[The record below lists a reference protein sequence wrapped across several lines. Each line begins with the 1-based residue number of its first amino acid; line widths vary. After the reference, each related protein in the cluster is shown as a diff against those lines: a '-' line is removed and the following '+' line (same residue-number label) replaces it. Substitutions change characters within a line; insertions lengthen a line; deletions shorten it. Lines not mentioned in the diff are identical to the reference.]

1 MRYGQTNGERSLQ
14 EAAKRSM
21 TAAVSGSQDKVVGCE
36 VQIEPHTDDRRR
48 NMLFF
53 FTDQQRVDTVGA
65 YGNNVIKTPNL
76 DRLAAEGTLFSK
88 AFTCTAVCTPA
99 RASLL
104 TGMWPHRHT
113 IMANLEARLG
123 YPKDLA
129 EGVVPFSQL
138 LRGLG
143 YNVGLEG
150 KYHAGG
156 IERLE
161 QIGFDGELLNTWGE
175 PLDHAG
181 YVRYLEENE
190 LPAFRP
196 RDIVR
201 GTFINGRPGKALAG
215 IYDGPVEGTF
225 TYYLAEKTIARLR
238 QYAADYRRTG
248 KPFYMACHF
257 FGPHM
262 PYYIPERYA
271 TMYDPSD
278 VVLPEGFAETFE
290 NKPAVVKQYHLHWST
305 DQFGNEMW
313 RKLIAMYW
321 GYTTMIDEQIG
332 RIMSVVEELGLAET
346 TAVLFSTDHGSFEG
360 SHRLNDKGPAMY
372 DDIYAVPMLARIPW
386 IAQPVRV
393 VNSYVSLLDLTA
405 TFVDIA
411 GGDPEAL
418 APGQFDGRSLLPLIR
433 GDAAAEGREEIYA
446 EFHGHHFPYSQRM
459 LRNDRYK
466 LILNPADISELYDLA
481 QDPAEL
487 VNRIDDPELFDV
499 RKQLMTKLYNHI
511 EATGDKLGFWMDSMC
526 DIEEESSGY
535 DPASLL

>member
-1 MRYGQTNGERSLQ
+1 
-14 EAAKRSM
+14 
-21 TAAVSGSQDKVVGCE
+21 
-36 VQIEPHTDDRRR
+36 
-48 NMLFF
+48 
-53 FTDQQRVDTVGA
+53 
-65 YGNNVIKTPNL
+65 
-76 DRLAAEGTLFSK
+76 
-88 AFTCTAVCTPA
+88 
-99 RASLL
+99 
-104 TGMWPHRHT
+104 
-113 IMANLEARLG
+113 
-123 YPKDLA
+123 
-129 EGVVPFSQL
+129 
-138 LRGLG
+138 
-143 YNVGLEG
+143 
-150 KYHAGG
+150 
-156 IERLE
+156 
-161 QIGFDGELLNTWGE
+161 
-175 PLDHAG
+175 
-181 YVRYLEENE
+181 
-190 LPAFRP
+190 
-196 RDIVR
+196 
-201 GTFINGRPGKALAG
+201 
-215 IYDGPVEGTF
+215 
-225 TYYLAEKTIARLR
+225 
-238 QYAADYRRTG
+238 
-248 KPFYMACHF
+248 
-257 FGPHM
+257 
-262 PYYIPERYA
+262 
-271 TMYDPSD
+271 
-278 VVLPEGFAETFE
+278 
-290 NKPAVVKQYHLHWST
+290 
-305 DQFGNEMW
+305 
-313 RKLIAMYW
+313 MYW